1 MRTLPCVRVLPGS
14 CHQADRCSSV
24 FTSDQDSVPLQEILR
39 NILGYK
45 PSVGAAVAA
54 IAFYLV
60 STLLLHISFFR
71 TFRGHKLMIVLLLG
85 MIGEV
90 P

>member
-1 MRTLPCVRVLPGS
+1 M
-14 CHQADRCSSV
+14 
-24 FTSDQDSVPLQEILR
+24 R